1 MKPRAELMNELM
13 LALRDA
19 NAQSVLYSQAVASRI
34 GISSSDLECLDVIV
48 LRGPITAGGI
58 AAATGLTGG
67 AVTGLIDRLEQAK
80 LVRREHDP
88 DDRRKVMVRALPAVE
103 QRIDPLFEPIVRSSS
118 AAMARY
124 TDEQLALILDFVA
137 HASEGMRTAMEELK
151 TLTANPKA
159 KRGKAGTPKP

>member
-1 MKPRAELMNELM
+1 MKTREQLMHELM

-19 NAQSVLYSQAVASRI
+19 SAQGVLYSQAVASQI

-48 LRGPITAGGI
+48 MRGPITAGGI

-88 DDRRKVMVRALPAVE
+88 DDRRKVMVRALPTVE
-103 QRIDPLFEPIVRSSS
+103 QRIGPMFEPMGRTTS
-118 AAMARY
+118 AVMARY
-124 TDEQLALILDFVA
+124 TDEQIALILDFVA
-137 HASEGMRTAMEELK
+137 RSSESTRTAMEELK
-151 TLTANPKA
+151 ALTSSKG
-159 KRGKAGTPKP
+159 KRGKPDKPKA